1 MKLNNYIGRLAYGWM
16 FFGSVALWLHF
27 FHSDS
32 MPINIAGTAALLAA
46 SLTTLAVDYCS
57 DLCSLLIRKKKPLK
71 NNTLLV
77 FWHLQL
83 KSATHD
89 NSKSSIVNRKS

>member
-1 MKLNNYIGRLAYGWM
+1 MKLINYIGRLAYGWM

-32 MPINIAGTAALLAA
+32 MPIGIAGTAALLAA

-57 DLCSLLIRKKKPLK
+57 ELCVLLIRKKKPLK
-71 NNTLLV
+71 NNTFLV
-77 FWHLQL
+77 IWHLQL
-83 KSATHD
+83 KSATQD

>member
-77 FWHLQL
+77 IWHLQL
-83 KSATHD
+83 KSATQD
-89 NSKSSIVNRKS
+89 NSKS